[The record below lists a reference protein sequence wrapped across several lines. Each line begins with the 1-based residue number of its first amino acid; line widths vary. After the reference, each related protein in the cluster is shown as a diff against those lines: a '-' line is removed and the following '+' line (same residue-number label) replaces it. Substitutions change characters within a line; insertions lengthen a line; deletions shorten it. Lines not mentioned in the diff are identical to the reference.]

1 VFFPDR
7 SETELASLTLDA
19 GGERKLTML
28 KTIESISEALRN
40 PKHPFRKADFRPKKP
55 QKSRYERRKVK
66 EYLHVTDWMA
76 EEAV

>member
-1 VFFPDR
+1 M
-7 SETELASLTLDA
+7 LDEK
-19 GGERKLTML
+19 GILTML

-40 PKHPFRKADFRPKKP
+40 PKHPFRKADFRPKKS

-66 EYLHVTDWMA
+66 EYLHLTDWMA